1 MDFSDFNLS
10 KCADGLLPVVVQ
22 DAVTLKVLMLGYMN
36 AEAYDKTVATG
47 RVTFFSRTRQCL
59 WTKGETSGHY
69 LEVVSQHV
77 DCDAD
82 TLLIR
87 AIPHGPTCHRGT
99 TACFDTPEHEGF
111 MRHLFSVV
119 QQRHREMPEGSYT
132 TRLFIKGVKAIAQ
145 TAVKQVAEQA
155 GRHQKGVAHMERG
168 HRAHEADQVSGSAR
182 PVHGQCHQAQHLTH
196 GVQNPQGRKPAQVF
210 PKHTEIKEGCS

>member
-10 KCADGLLPVVVQ
+10 KCPDGLLPVVVQ

-111 MRHLFSVV
+111 LRHLFSVV

-145 TAVKQVAEQA
+145 KVGEEAVESVVEAVDGNRRRFTYEASDLLYHLFVLCEQM
-155 GRHQKGVAHMERG
+155 GVSLEDIEQELERRH
-168 HRAHEADQVSGSAR
+168 R
-182 PVHGQCHQAQHLTH
+182 P
-196 GVQNPQGRKPAQVF
+196 
-210 PKHTEIKEGCS
+210 